1 MEGIEMKKLTDI
13 TGQKACYSFFGEN
26 KLLDEQEK
34 LYMQREYQAF
44 CDWKNEI
51 YYPQLKQ
58 MIGIISLRKGKSDV

>member
-1 MEGIEMKKLTDI
+1 MKKLTDI

-44 CDWKNEI
+44 CDWKNEVYSKVKANDRCYI
-51 YYPQLKQ
+51 FTK
-58 MIGIISLRKGKSDV
+58 REF